1 MLSIFN
7 SWLDIGQE
15 VGRLS
20 VNFFKQQYKLCI
32 VASALV
38 EIVLFHL
45 VYFLLIL
52 IIQYNFSKIW
62 ALFHPVA

>member
-1 MLSIFN
+1 MKILSIFN
-7 SWLDIGQE
+7 RWLNIGQE
-15 VGRLS
+15 VGRLP

-45 VYFLLIL
+45 VDFLLI
-52 IIQYNFSKIW
+52 IQDHFPKI
-62 ALFHPVA
+62 